1 MKRQRGRWLNSCV
14 VWFKFIF
21 NAVHHKAVKPTT
33 AHGPFLISVGS
44 SGMITKHPGLLN
56 LGGLTVRLSV
66 CAQGLLWTG
75 GQGLIR
81 ATHNHPVPT
90 APHTWQSSALAITE
104 AIYSPTTAA
113 EWARPIQFLPWREG
127 KTRWMDVTYLKSPV
141 LSLDT
146 IWTTAV
152 MAIWWHRQNTFIMLN
167 AIDKECKTKVDWLAL
182 DILHY
187 CFESTYSVDTCYRGF
202 ITLKLR

>member
-1 MKRQRGRWLNSCV
+1 MARSSSLWVPVGWLQSIQGC
-14 VWFKFIF
+14 WIWEDWLW
-21 NAVHHKAVKPTT
+21 
-33 AHGPFLISVGS
+33 G
-44 SGMITKHPGLLN
+44 
-56 LGGLTVRLSV
+56 SV

-90 APHTWQSSALAITE
+90 APHTWQSSAQAITE

-187 CFESTYSVDTCYRGF
+187 CFESTYSEWRATEDLSLWNYVKIY
-202 ITLKLR
+202 I